1 MDCTAWHGPN
11 RQLECLFFVVN
22 FAEVETVT
30 CHDALNGRGLTCP
43 ASATFGPDYSTYDGI
58 SSISDTE
65 LVQNCCRMTC
75 EEEMNSISPQI
86 ICTDGVP
93 GEEWE
98 HVIPSWYGFP
108 SYNFIWEADDAV
120 LATMAAK
127 KTCYYE
133 LNTHDLTCGIG
144 RVDEHDGH
152 QPSFVYDPSWTF
164 SAEELKSKRCQMS
177 CGEYLPNCVPGTQL
191 MVDNHLP
198 CTGKHC
204 NSLGMDTYI
213 ILLLVL
219 ARSTSVF

>member
-98 HVIPSWYGFP
+98 HADGPMTLTRGSPIVGCSWARAARA
-108 SYNFIWEADDAV
+108 STTERERSEKIVLFIQ
-120 LATMAAK
+120 
-127 KTCYYE
+127 
-133 LNTHDLTCGIG
+133 NI
-144 RVDEHDGH
+144 
-152 QPSFVYDPSWTF
+152 
-164 SAEELKSKRCQMS
+164 
-177 CGEYLPNCVPGTQL
+177 
-191 MVDNHLP
+191 
-198 CTGKHC
+198 
-204 NSLGMDTYI
+204 
-213 ILLLVL
+213 
-219 ARSTSVF
+219 